1 MCIIW
6 IKLSRWLWK
15 PLGQLISDVHFINNL
30 LQIYFSSTLWI
41 ITNNYLYYHASFL
54 DIIIPGVSISLLQG
68 TWVPWSWFTL
78 LHFLKPYLTPS
89 LISTVSRLNLS
100 PGLPYSGWQIHN
112 LNLDFLA
119 FFVLEDH
126 LFIDHPGGIFCLHND
141 KNSPG
146 GGK

>member
-54 DIIIPGVSISLLQG
+54 DIIIPDVSISLLQG
-68 TWVPWSWFTL
+68 TWVPWSWFPLFHFFKTL
-78 LHFLKPYLTPS
+78 FNSSFNFYCIKTKPVSWLTLFWLPNPQSESGLSSILCFRRSPIYWPS
-89 LISTVSRLNLS
+89 RRNLLCS
-100 PGLPYSGWQIHN
+100 
-112 LNLDFLA
+112 
-119 FFVLEDH
+119 
-126 LFIDHPGGIFCLHND
+126 
-141 KNSPG
+141 
-146 GGK
+146 